1 MRLPLTKCVS
11 GTGIFAA
18 RPGSVLSAGS
28 RDFIFFMKANMG
40 GLSSAN
46 ARIAP

>member
-1 MRLPLTKCVS
+1 ML
-11 GTGIFAA
+11 AA

-40 GLSSAN
+40 VFSSA
-46 ARIAP
+46 ARISP